1 MEQKSNPKAV
11 ASLVLGILSLVCI
24 FLNYFA
30 ILGVVMGIVGL
41 VLGIAANKEAK
52 SGMGTAGIVLSAVG
66 LGLCAISFVACVA
79 CVSCLGIGCAGLG
92 SLS

>member
-1 MEQKSNPKAV
+1 MEQKTNSKAV

-24 FLNYFA
+24 FFGYFTLVG
-30 ILGVVMGIVGL
+30 IVMGIVGL

-52 SGMGTAGIVLSAVG
+52 SGMGTAGIVLSAIG
-66 LGLCAISFVACVA
+66 LGLCAISFIACVA
-79 CVSCLGIGCAGLG
+79 CIGCLGAAGAGLS